1 MKFRPIH
8 IIIFLLGLIVISSP
22 TCEDPDD
29 RENAYVKEN
38 GETIT
43 DEQVVFQTKDKMI
56 RSLKEEFGANFLSDN
71 HLRAFEQRAKEKI
84 LDFADYTSI
93 YSNKEYDKSFRKQAR
108 RMMLNLFAD
117 KNAKINFSFVDSQ
130 RVNDYTLPNFM
141 DEIYT
146 AEYNALGLNI
156 GKIEIAEP
164 LHLQENTTYEG
175 SVKFS
180 QQLYGITLS
189 DTVLINS
196 GVGYFEIIA
205 IRVDKKF
212 GTDSLQ
218 VWEVLLGDLR

>member
-1 MKFRPIH
+1 M
-8 IIIFLLGLIVISSP
+8 SSP
-22 TCEDPDD
+22 TCEDTDD
-29 RENAYVKEN
+29 RKNAYVREN

-43 DEQVVFQTKDKMI
+43 DERVVFQTKDKMV
-56 RSLKEEFGANFLSDN
+56 RSLKEEFGANFLSDS

-93 YSNKEYDKSFRKQAR
+93 YSNKEYDESFRKQAR
-108 RMMLNLFAD
+108 RMMLNLFVD
-117 KNAKINFSFVDSQ
+117 NNVKISALFTDSL
-130 RVNDYTLPNFM
+130 RVNNYTLPNFL

-146 AEYNALGLNI
+146 AEYNALGLSI
-156 GKIEIAEP
+156 GKIEIVEP
-164 LHLQENTTYEG
+164 LQLQENTTYEG

-180 QQLYGITLS
+180 LQLYGITLS

-205 IRVDKKF
+205 NRVDKKF

-218 VWEVLLGDLR
+218 VWEVFLGDLR